1 MGHEQIADITWASQQ
16 VNIKQ
21 TYKVIFG
28 IKVPSCLNLS
38 QIIQATEIEG
48 AIKSSLPSTQCRSE
62 LFKSGGANSNI
73 TTASFIVYTW
83 SPQKLCWAGTL

>member
-48 AIKSSLPSTQCRSE
+48 VIKTSLPSTQCRSE
-62 LFKSGGANSNI
+62 LFKSGGAN
-73 TTASFIVYTW
+73 IVTLLLHVLLSISVLPIPEGLW
-83 SPQKLCWAGTL
+83 SP